1 MKTEYFSSPTIES
14 LQGYLAQLQTILH
27 HRQETVAVANI
38 LNSAFASIDAR
49 VQRDAEMAARLK
61 IADLHSVDARAQR
74 DIELERTRL
83 KVMADFVAALDS
95 EQHKIA
101 ATFQQQEEQINK
113 LRHAAESQQE
123 LLDNQQETVHKKLT
137 EYKFART
144 KEVSKLLEIQS
155 SCEVQSKKQKLNNA
169 RAQLQKWLELYDT
182 HLTKMPKLRA
192 EIQHL
197 LASKTTEQNLLAG
210 WESVTNTV
218 QLLPAFVELMSIL
231 EFLGVEK
238 SQATQLIQPDSFE
251 TAAKSL
257 SDYIEKIKLVPEVG
271 LSNWQPIQANGQ
283 IAAPWLIGNP
293 PVAWRDVATGS
304 LWKLVSASASFNRR
318 EGIVD
323 IQTEIDLVQKQRV
336 AGNAHW
342 RLPSVD
348 ELSEIRR
355 YPHLDI
361 IGVTKEMCA
370 WADYSTAPNIATAF
384 HFSNGIRATTPR
396 SDVYALLLIAN

>member
-27 HRQETVAVANI
+27 RRQETVAVANI

-61 IADLHSVDARAQR
+61 MADLHSVDAKAQR

-123 LLDNQQETVHKKLT
+123 LLDNQQEVVHKKLT

-144 KEVSKLLEIQS
+144 KEVSKLLEMQS
-155 SCEVQSKKQKLNNA
+155 SCEEQSKKLKLSNA
-169 RAQLQKWLELYDT
+169 RTQLQKWLELYDT

-192 EIQHL
+192 EIQLL
-197 LASKTTEQNLLAG
+197 LASKTTDQNLLAG
-210 WESVTNTV
+210 WESVTNTI

-251 TAAKSL
+251 SAAKSL

-271 LSNWQPIQANGQ
+271 LSNWQPIQANGK

-293 PVAWRDVATGS
+293 PVAWRDIATGS

-318 EGIVD
+318 EGIAD
-323 IQTEIDLVQKQRV
+323 IQTEIDLLQKQRV
-336 AGNAHW
+336 AGNAQW

-348 ELSEIRR
+348 ELCEIRQ

-361 IGVTKEMCA
+361 IGVTKEMCV
-370 WADYSTAPNIATAF
+370 WADYSTAPDIATAF
-384 HFSNGIRATTPR
+384 HFSNGTRATTPR
-396 SDVYALLLIAN
+396 SDVYALLLIAK